1 MKKILVVDDE
11 EYIRELI
18 EFNLKNDGYEV
29 ITSEDGYMAIKVAK
43 EEKPDLILLDLML
56 PKLNGFE
63 VCKEIRVN
71 EEIGST
77 PIIMLT
83 AKNDE
88 GNKIEGLD
96 AGADDYV
103 TKPFSVK
110 ELLARVRAVLR
121 RYDKNHKKNNEIVM
135 KDLIINLDS
144 YEVRRN
150 EKKIDLTNKE
160 FELLKVLIEN
170 RGKVLTRNF
179 LLDHVWGYDYFG
191 DSRTV
196 DVHIRYLRKKI
207 EDTNNEFIETV
218 RGAGYILR

>member
-18 EFNLKNDGYEV
+18 EFNLKNNGYEV
-29 ITSEDGYMAIKVAK
+29 ITSEDGEMAIKTAK
-43 EEKPDLILLDLML
+43 EEKPDLIVLDLML
-56 PKLNGFE
+56 PKLSGFG
-63 VCKEIRVN
+63 VCKEIRAH

-121 RYDKNHKKNNEIVM
+121 RYDKNHKNNNEIAI
-135 KDLIINLDS
+135 KDLTINLDS
-144 YEVRRN
+144 HEVRRN
-150 EKKIDLTNKE
+150 EKNIDLTNKE

-170 RGKVLTRNF
+170 KGKVLNRNF

-218 RGAGYILR
+218 RGVGYKLR